1 MPQKDYSRIQRKYI
15 QSGKNDQLENYCNN
29 ADEMDKKILK
39 NQTPQNLA
47 KDQKLNMKLTD
58 ELKMGQKLAL
68 QEEDDTVCNN
78 VAQMREYRDNNMVM
92 HT

>member
-1 MPQKDYSRIQRKYI
+1 
-15 QSGKNDQLENYCNN
+15 
-29 ADEMDKKILK
+29 MDKKILK